1 LPDGIFSNKKSHFGL
16 ILGRLAMKDVG
27 KFCGHLV
34 CFTAVSYILWPLGKV
49 CGHFG
54 IFFPFWYDVP
64 ITIWQLS
71 SAPEK
76 L

>member
-1 LPDGIFSNKKSHFGL
+1 
-16 ILGRLAMKDVG
+16 MKDVG